1 MRLAA
6 QRRELIL
13 AAVRAHGVVRLA
25 DLVDRLGVTAVT
37 VRRDVTALAERGLV
51 SRVHGGITVPHR
63 GDPPPSPRWAHALVG
78 MVAPS
83 EDYYWPAVIQGAQA
97 AVTAAGGRLALHTS
111 CYDAAEDRRQVAKL
125 LERGVQALLVA
136 PSTTGAAGIDL
147 LHWLSGLS
155 APVVLVERMPPA
167 EVPTIGLDAAVTDH
181 ALGAGLAVRHLAA
194 LGHRTVGLV
203 LSRLSPHRAAI
214 RDGWSAALSSL
225 DLSSGGVPALDVP
238 PYGLPGWAE
247 ACDDVLARCVR
258 AGVRALLVHADRE
271 AIALLERARDRGLDV
286 PGDLA
291 VVSYDD
297 EVAAASDPPLTAVRP
312 QKHRLGALAA
322 QLALARVA
330 DPLDRPVHRV
340 TLWPSLTVR
349 ESCGAP
355 RDRSG
360 RPVGTGAQ
368 PPVGRTGVLVEPLN
382 D

>member
-1 MRLAA
+1 MRLAV

-13 AAVRAHGVVRLA
+13 AAVREHGVVRLA
-25 DLVDRLGVTAVT
+25 DLADRLGVTAVT
-37 VRRDVTALAERGLV
+37 VRRDVTALADRGLV
-51 SRVHGGITVPHR
+51 SRVHGGITTPHH
-63 GDPPPSPRWAHALVG
+63 GDPPPPPARTANLLVG

-97 AVTAAGGRLALHTS
+97 AVTTAGGRLALRTS
-111 CYDAAEDRRQVAKL
+111 CYDAVEDRRQVVRL

-136 PSTTGAAGIDL
+136 PSTTGPAGLDL
-147 LHWLSGLS
+147 MRWLGGLTV
-155 APVVLVERMPPA
+155 PVVLIERMPPP
-167 EVPTIGLDAAVTDH
+167 ELPTIRLDAAVTDH
-181 ALGAGLAVRHLAA
+181 ALGAGLAVRHLAS

-214 RDGWSAALSSL
+214 RAGWAAAVSSL
-225 DLSSGGVPALDVP
+225 DLPVDGVPVADVP
-238 PYGLPGWAE
+238 TYGAPGWAQ
-247 ACDDVLARCVR
+247 ACDDVLDRCVR

-271 AIALLERARDRGLDV
+271 AIDLLERARDRGLDV
-286 PGDLA
+286 PRDLA

-322 QLALARVA
+322 QLALARAA

-340 TLWPSLTVR
+340 ALWPSLTVR

-355 RDRSG
+355 RDR
-360 RPVGTGAQ
+360 P
-368 PPVGRTGVLVEPLN
+368 E
-382 D
+382 

>member
-51 SRVHGGITVPHR
+51 SRVHGGITVPHH
-63 GDPPPSPRWAHALVG
+63 GDPPSSPRWAHTLVG

-155 APVVLVERMPPA
+155 APVVLIERMPPA
-167 EVPTIGLDAAVTDH
+167 ELPTIGLDAAVTDH

-203 LSRLSPHRAAI
+203 LSHLSPHRAAI

-349 ESCGAP
+349 ESCGTP

-360 RPVGTGAQ
+360 RPVGTGRNRLSA
-368 PPVGRTGVLVEPLN
+368 EPAPSSSP
-382 D
+382 